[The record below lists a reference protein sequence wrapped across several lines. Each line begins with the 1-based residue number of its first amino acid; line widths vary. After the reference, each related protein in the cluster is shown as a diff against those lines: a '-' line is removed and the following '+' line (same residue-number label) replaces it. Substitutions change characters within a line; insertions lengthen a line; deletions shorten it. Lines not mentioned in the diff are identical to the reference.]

1 MQQLLAKLSALY
13 KAHRQGVDYLF
24 WGVMATLLNILLLPV
39 FMALGLSASNANLL
53 DLCLCILFAYF
64 TNRRFVFRSQT
75 KGAAAVRE
83 FFSFLLGRAVTG
95 AFDQAFIVLTVERM
109 GPAAAA
115 ALAGS
120 LGLFGTEGWKRLWA
134 MGCKVVSNVVVILL
148 NFIFSK
154 LFIFRKK
161 KADGGTVK

>member
-13 KAHRQGVDYLF
+13 KAHREGVDYLF

-39 FMALGLSASNANLL
+39 FMALGLSAANANLL
-53 DLCLCILFAYF
+53 DLCICILFAYF
-64 TNRRFVFRSQT
+64 TNRHFVFRSHT

-83 FFSFLLGRAVTG
+83 FFSFLVGRAVTG
-95 AFDQAFIVLTVERM
+95 AFDQAFIVLTVDRM

-115 ALAGS
+115 ALASSPGW
-120 LGLFGTEGWKRLWA
+120 FGAEGWERLWA

-148 NFIFSK
+148 NFVFSK

-161 KADGGTVK
+161 EAGGRTAE

>member
-1 MQQLLAKLSALY
+1 MRQLLARLSALY
-13 KAHRQGVDYLF
+13 RAHREGVDYLF

-53 DLCLCILFAYF
+53 DLCLCILFAYV
-64 TNRRFVFRSQT
+64 TNRQFVFRSRT
-75 KGAAAVRE
+75 RGAAALRE

-95 AFDQAFIVLTVERM
+95 AFDQGFIVLTVERM

-120 LGLFGTEGWKRLWA
+120 LGIFGAEGWSRLWA

-148 NFIFSK
+148 NFVFSK

-161 KADGGTVK
+161 DADGRTTE